1 MPLKAPIARAWATAV
16 LGKEL
21 CPYAEH
27 NVCHMKTARRLVGTG
42 ADTHRNM
49 QRKAKLIKSI

>member
-1 MPLKAPIARAWATAV
+1 MPLKAPIAHAWATAV
-16 LGKEL
+16 LGMEL
-21 CPYAEH
+21 CPYAEY
-27 NVCHMKTARRLVGTG
+27 NVCRTKTAWRLLATG